1 MVHEGKAWMGVAHLD
16 RRSFLKSGGSL
27 VVAFALPMVS
37 ATAADFAPVPAS
49 ELDSWIAIAED
60 GQVTAFTGRIDIGT
74 GTQTVYCQAIAEELD
89 IPVESVSVVMGDTA
103 RTPEQGKSTAS
114 NSVSLNLKPM
124 RQAAAEA
131 RGVLL
136 DLAAEK
142 LDVPRD
148 RLSTADGAV
157 FVKGQPNRKATYGE
171 LIGGRRFLRK
181 LAIKGQGLNTDIIG
195 KEPLKARGD
204 FTVIGKPVQRVD
216 IPAKVRGEFKFVHDV
231 TVDGMVHGAVVLPP
245 AVGARLVS
253 IEPPRE
259 PIPGLIKIVAI
270 KNFVGV
276 VAETEQ
282 AALAARNSIKAV
294 WSPPDGD
301 VLDDIYDVIRNR
313 TIVKDETD
321 CETGNVAEALK
332 EAAVVVEATFHLPMN
347 CHGMM
352 GPSCAIADFRGD
364 SLTLRSGTQWPD
376 GTRKDA
382 AAMMGIPAEKVH
394 LIWVEGAGS
403 YGRLGVDDAAADAAL
418 LSREVARPVR
428 VQWQRADEH
437 AWSPLNPGAVITV
450 KAGLDKDGNVSA
462 WQFDDW
468 SASHSTGE
476 SGNMVAWRALGSN
489 PNHLRL
495 SGAAET
501 PTYHFVNQ
509 KVVSHYTEEIV
520 RGVYMRSVGGIQNV
534 FAIESMMDM
543 LAEKA
548 GVDPVEFRLRH
559 LNDER
564 MKAVLRATADLAKWR
579 PGSQRGNNGAL
590 ATGRGI
596 AINGGA
602 RTTPPDVGQ
611 AYTATI
617 VDVDV
622 NKQTGAITVR
632 RVYVGFDAGMIVNP
646 DGLRNQ
652 IEGGTIMGIS
662 RALKEEVTFS
672 GRSITSSDWRRYPVL
687 RFTEAPDSIEIVTLD
702 NDHPPL
708 GAGEPPNVTPAAA
721 IANAVYAATG
731 ARITALP
738 LKPER
743 VRAALKG

>member
-1 MVHEGKAWMGVAHLD
+1 M
-16 RRSFLKSGGSL
+16 
-27 VVAFALPMVS
+27 
-37 ATAADFAPVPAS
+37 
-49 ELDSWIAIAED
+49 
-60 GQVTAFTGRIDIGT
+60 
-74 GTQTVYCQAIAEELD
+74 
-89 IPVESVSVVMGDTA
+89 SVVLGDTA
-103 RTPEQGKSTAS
+103 LTPEQGKSTAS
-114 NSVSLNLKPM
+114 DSVSLNLKPM

-142 LDVPRD
+142 LGVPRD
-148 RLSTADGAV
+148 QLSTADGAA
-157 FVKGQPNRKATYGE
+157 FVKGQPDKKVTYGR
-171 LIGGRRFLRK
+171 LIGGRKFLRE
-181 LAIKGQGLNTDIIG
+181 LVIKGEGLLTDIIG

-253 IEPPRE
+253 VEPGE
-259 PIPGLIKIVAI
+259 PVPGLIRVVAI
-270 KNFVGV
+270 NNFVGV

-282 AALAARNSIKAV
+282 AALAARNRINAV
-294 WSPPDGD
+294 WSSPGGD
-301 VLDDIYDVIRNR
+301 ALDDIYDVIRNR
-313 TIVKDETD
+313 TIVKDVSEG
-321 CETGNVAEALK
+321 EIGNVAAALSD
-332 EAAVVVEATFHLPMN
+332 AAQVVEATFHLPVN

-352 GPSCAIADFRGD
+352 GPSCAVADFRGD
-364 SLTLRSGTQWPD
+364 SLTLWSGTQWPD
-376 GTRKDA
+376 GTRRDI
-382 AAMMGIPAEKVH
+382 AAMMGMPVEKVH
-394 LIWVEGAGS
+394 LIWVEAAGS

-418 LSREVARPVR
+418 LSREVGRPVR

-437 AWSPLNPGAVITV
+437 AWSPLNPGAVIAI
-450 KAGLDKDGNVSA
+450 KAGLDNDGNVAA
-462 WQFDDW
+462 WQVNNW

-476 SGNMVAWRALGSN
+476 RGNMLAWRALGSN
-489 PNHLRL
+489 PSHVRL

-501 PTYHFVNQ
+501 PTYPFFNQ

-520 RGVYMRSVGGIQNV
+520 RAVYMRSVGGIQNV

-548 GVDPVEFRLRH
+548 GVDPVEFRMRH
-559 LNDER
+559 LKDER
-564 MKAVLRATADLAKWR
+564 MKAILRATADLAKWR
-579 PGSQRGNNGAL
+579 PGSQRGSNGDL
-590 ATGRGI
+590 ATGRGV
-596 AINGGA
+596 ALNGS
-602 RTTPPDVGQ
+602 RTSPPHLAQ
-611 AYTATI
+611 AYTTTI
-617 VDVDV
+617 VDVEV
-622 NKQTGAITVR
+622 NRQTGMIRVR
-632 RVYVGFDAGMIVNP
+632 RVYVGFDAGMVVNP

-672 GRSITSSDWRRYPVL
+672 GRSITSNDWRGYPVL
-687 RFTEAPDSIEIVTLD
+687 RFSEVPDSIEIVTLD

-708 GAGEPPNVTPAAA
+708 GAGEPPNTTPAAA

>member
-1 MVHEGKAWMGVAHLD
+1 MFREEKAWMKAPHPD
-16 RRSFLKSGGSL
+16 RRSFLKAGGSL
-27 VVAFALPMVS
+27 VIAFGVRMDIA
-37 ATAADFAPVPAS
+37 AAADFAPVPAN
-49 ELDSWIAIAED
+49 ELDSWIALAED
-60 GQVTAFTGRIDIGT
+60 GKVTAFTGRVDIGT

-89 IPVESVSVVMGDTA
+89 IPVPSVSVIMGDTA
-103 RTPEQGKSTAS
+103 LTPEQGKSTAS
-114 NSVSLNLKPM
+114 DSVSLNLSPM
-124 RQAAAEA
+124 RHAAAEA

-142 LDVPRD
+142 FGVPRD
-148 RLSTADGAV
+148 QLLTVDGEV
-157 FVKGQPNRKATYGE
+157 FVKGHSNNKVSYGR
-171 LIGGRRFLRK
+171 LIGGRKFLRE
-181 LAIKGQGLNTDIIG
+181 LTIKGQGHLTDIIG
-195 KEPLKARGD
+195 KEPLKARHA
-204 FTVIGKPVQRVD
+204 FRVIGKPVQRVD
-216 IPAKVRGEFKFVHDV
+216 IPAKVRGDFKFVHDV

-253 IEPPRE
+253 LDPGERV
-259 PIPGLIKIVAI
+259 PGLIKVVVI

-282 AALAARNSIKAV
+282 AALAARNRIKAV
-294 WSPPDGD
+294 WSTPDRD
-301 VLDDIYDVIRNR
+301 SLDDIYDVIRNGA
-313 TIVKDETD
+313 IVKDVSES
-321 CETGNVAEALK
+321 ETGNVAEALRN
-332 EAAVVVEATFHLPMN
+332 AALVVEATFHLPLN

-352 GPSCAIADFRGD
+352 GPSCTVADYRGD
-364 SLTLRSGTQWPD
+364 TLTLWSGTQWPD
-376 GTRKDA
+376 GTRKDI
-382 AAMMGIPAEKVH
+382 AAMMGMSAEKVH
-394 LIWVEGAGS
+394 LIWVEAAGS

-437 AWSPLNPGAVITV
+437 TWSPLNPGAVIAV
-450 KAGLDKDGNVSA
+450 KAGLDGGRMVSA
-462 WQFDDW
+462 WRFDNW

-476 SGNMVAWRALGSN
+476 SGNMLAWRALGSN
-489 PNHLRL
+489 PSHLRL

-501 PTYHFVNQ
+501 PTYPFVNQ

-520 RGVYMRSVGGIQNV
+520 RGIYMRSVGGIQNV

-543 LAEKA
+543 LADKA
-548 GVDPVEFRLRH
+548 GADPIEFRLRH
-559 LNDER
+559 LKDEQ

-579 PGSQRGNNGAL
+579 PGGQRETNGNL
-590 ATGRGI
+590 ASGRGV
-596 AINGGA
+596 AINGS
-602 RTTPPDVGQ
+602 RTSPPHLAQ
-611 AYTATI
+611 AYTTTI
-617 VDVDV
+617 VDIDV
-622 NKQTGAITVR
+622 NRETGGIRVQ

-672 GRSITSSDWRRYPVL
+672 GRSITSNDWRGYPVL

-721 IANAVYAATG
+721 IANAVFAATG

-743 VRAALKG
+743 VRAALKR